1 MEQGTNRALSGFL
14 ARLGGGRTSGQDSA
28 RPATQPT
35 VNGNGANTST
45 PAAGADKSISTK
57 AFSRFLAALKHR
69 EAPVLLDLGPVV
81 GNNINYFGEKLG
93 CKFFIEDVYANL
105 EKFARENRTKELG
118 EFFKT
123 RFPQGDGSFDGILC
137 WDIFDYLDKNAA
149 QVLARE
155 MTRLL
160 KPGGALLTFFA
171 TVAMPGKEYT
181 RYLVVD
187 DKTFRHKIAPAARG
201 RQQVFVN
208 RDINLMFDGL
218 TVSDS
223 FLLMTRTREIVFRK
237 PEQKL
242 AVSSTDLAETDDAA
256 APKPAPQ
263 NATSN
268 GNGNG
273 SSHGQNG
280 HKTAT
285 APVKTTVAIAAPGR
299 ANGTSATTTTIT
311 TTSTVTAMPAPT
323 TTTATPMGAK
333 AAMSAAGNGT
343 AAISRTS

>member
-1 MEQGTNRALSGFL
+1 VEQGTSNRALSGLL
-14 ARLGGGRTSGQDSA
+14 ARLGGGRTGGQEPA
-28 RPATQPT
+28 RSSTPSSTT
-35 VNGNGANTST
+35 TNGTTGANGA
-45 PAAGADKSISTK
+45 AGSDKSISTK

-81 GNNINYFGEKLG
+81 GSNINYFGEKLG

-105 EKFARENRTKELG
+105 EKFAKENRTKELA

-123 RFPQGDGSFDGILC
+123 RFPQADGSFDGILC

-187 DKTFRHKIAPAARG
+187 DKTFRHKTAPAARG

-218 TVSDS
+218 NVSDS

-242 AVSSTDLAETDDAA
+242 AANGDGSPGLTDTHDPEPVVESA
-256 APKPAPQ
+256 PAPAPAQ
-263 NATSN
+263 TPAN
-268 GNGNG
+268 G
-273 SSHGQNG
+273 Q
-280 HKTAT
+280 KTA
-285 APVKTTVAIAAPGR
+285 ASISAR
-299 ANGTSATTTTIT
+299 ANGATASATTTTIT

-323 TTTATPMGAK
+323 TTATPMGPK
-333 AAMSAAGNGT
+333 AAMSAGSG
-343 AAISRTS
+343 AASMTRTS

>member
-1 MEQGTNRALSGFL
+1 VEQGTSNRALSGLL
-14 ARLGGGRTSGQDSA
+14 ARLGGGRTGGQDSA
-28 RPATQPT
+28 RSTTPPST
-35 VNGNGANTST
+35 NGNGTTGANG
-45 PAAGADKSISTK
+45 AAGSDKSISTK

-81 GNNINYFGEKLG
+81 GSNINYFGEKLG

-105 EKFARENRTKELG
+105 EKFAKENRTKELA

-123 RFPQGDGSFDGILC
+123 RFPQADGSFDGILC

-187 DKTFRHKIAPAARG
+187 DKTFRHKSAPAARG

-218 TVSDS
+218 NVSDS

-242 AVSSTDLAETDDAA
+242 AADGNGTAGLADTDDPEPAA
-256 APKPAPQ
+256 EPAPA
-263 NATSN
+263 AT
-268 GNGNG
+268 
-273 SSHGQNG
+273 NG
-280 HKTAT
+280 HKAAASMSTRTNGVTAS
-285 APVKTTVAIAAPGR
+285 TT
-299 ANGTSATTTTIT
+299 TTTTIT

-323 TTTATPMGAK
+323 TTATPMGPK
-333 AAMSAAGNGT
+333 AAMTAGSRAAM
-343 AAISRTS
+343 SRTS

>member
-1 MEQGTNRALSGFL
+1 MEQGTSNRALSGFL
-14 ARLGGGRTSGQDSA
+14 ARLGGGRTGGQGAAQS
-28 RPATQPT
+28 PAASP
-35 VNGNGANTST
+35 VNGAAAV
-45 PAAGADKSISTK
+45 PAGSDKSISTK
-57 AFSRFLAALKHR
+57 AFSRFLAALRHR

-81 GNNINYFGEKLG
+81 GSNINYFGERLG

-105 EKFARENRTKELG
+105 EKYARENRTKELG
-118 EFFKT
+118 EVLKS
-123 RFPQGDGSFDGILC
+123 RFPQPDDSFDGILC
-137 WDIFDYLDKNAA
+137 WDIFDYLDKVAA

-187 DKTFRHKIAPAARG
+187 DKTFRHKTAPAARG

-208 RDINLMFDGL
+208 RDINLMFQGL

-242 AVSSTDLAETDDAA
+242 LSIDDGVGLPDSSPVGT
-256 APKPAPQ
+256 
-263 NATSN
+263 TS
-268 GNGNG
+268 
-273 SSHGQNG
+273 
-280 HKTAT
+280 
-285 APVKTTVAIAAPGR
+285 
-299 ANGTSATTTTIT
+299 TTTIT

-333 AAMSAAGNGT
+333 AAMSARSGASIG
-343 AAISRTS
+343 RTP